1 MVACI
6 GEDAFGAT
14 ARESLRAEGVNVDL
28 FVTSQ
33 TPTGCAFISVDARGE
48 NAITVASGANGLLP
62 ATAIPDATL
71 HPGTIAVLQ
80 MEVPFAASLAVARRV
95 RTVGGRVIWNF
106 APVPPDFSANQ
117 LAEML
122 AATDILVVNEH
133 EALAAAANGCEAAR
147 LARTSD
153 YEAAGRKLAEA
164 GCTCIVT
171 AGATGALAFHPGG
184 RRSSAAATPVEP
196 VDTTG
201 AGDTFV
207 GILAAGLD
215 AGDHFDVAIQRACH
229 GASLACLGVGAQAAM
244 PTRAMIGWTTFSS
257 VTAP

>member
-1 MVACI
+1 
-6 GEDAFGAT
+6 
-14 ARESLRAEGVNVDL
+14 
-28 FVTSQ
+28 
-33 TPTGCAFISVDARGE
+33 
-48 NAITVASGANGLLP
+48 
-62 ATAIPDATL
+62 
-71 HPGTIAVLQ
+71 

-95 RTVGGRVIWNF
+95 RTVGGCVIWNF
-106 APVPPDFSANQ
+106 APVPPDFTANQ
-117 LAEML
+117 MTEML
-122 AATDILVVNEH
+122 ATTNILVVNEH
-133 EALAAAANGCEAAR
+133 EALAAAAATGCDAAN
-147 LARTSD
+147 LSGTLG
-153 YEAAGRKLAEA
+153 YENAGRHLAAA

-171 AGATGALAFHPGG
+171 AGANGALAFHPGG
-184 RRSSAAATPVEP
+184 RRSSAAATLVEP

-215 AGDHFDVAIQRACH
+215 AGDHIDVAMQRACH